1 MKSTLGV
8 ENNMKNS
15 KKILAIGLTLFL
27 VMVNTPMVN
36 ALTSVE
42 QIKGNDRYET
52 AAKIADKQNYNTAI
66 LINSDNS
73 LADGLSASG
82 LAGALNAPIL
92 MTKQNQIPNTTME
105 RLNKAKTV
113 YIIGSES
120 TISKNVENQLLSKK
134 KVVQRIF
141 GENRFDTSIKIAE
154 KIKEIKPIDKVIIA
168 NGFTGE
174 ADAISASPVAA
185 RDGVP
190 IILTDGNS
198 VGFDTTGL
206 KSYALGSSEI
216 ISDELV
222 KSTNSIRLGG
232 TDRFE
237 TNKIVIQEFYKN
249 SKEFYLSKG
258 LQLTDALVA
267 STIAKNAPVVL
278 VENGSN
284 KSILSGADKLTVL
297 GGINQNVI
305 KQCINQ
311 ASPNQ
316 QGLYYNP
323 NDRAFKERIKGKVYA
338 LTKQYR
344 KDNGVRALSVASRLE
359 GLANDWSNLMANKKT
374 LSHTINGKNSY
385 STFLKYLDWSEIKP
399 GYIAVQGEN
408 IIKYKIPDKPVYTN
422 RDADDIGNFIFNEWK
437 TNPEEGTNMLHK
449 GYEIMGFGIAITGD
463 KNLYATHEF
472 YGRYKE

>member
-222 KSTNSIRLGG
+222 KNTNSIRLGG

-258 LQLTDALVA
+258 LQLTDALAA
-267 STIAKNAPVVL
+267 STIAKC
-278 VENGSN
+278 SC
-284 KSILSGADKLTVL
+284 SFS
-297 GGINQNVI
+297 
-305 KQCINQ
+305 
-311 ASPNQ
+311 
-316 QGLYYNP
+316 
-323 NDRAFKERIKGKVYA
+323 
-338 LTKQYR
+338 
-344 KDNGVRALSVASRLE
+344 
-359 GLANDWSNLMANKKT
+359 
-374 LSHTINGKNSY
+374 
-385 STFLKYLDWSEIKP
+385 
-399 GYIAVQGEN
+399 
-408 IIKYKIPDKPVYTN
+408 
-422 RDADDIGNFIFNEWK
+422 
-437 TNPEEGTNMLHK
+437 
-449 GYEIMGFGIAITGD
+449 
-463 KNLYATHEF
+463 
-472 YGRYKE
+472 